1 MQVQLNTVN
10 LSVMPLR
17 EDILEVSRTML
28 VKNGFG
34 KMSMRKIARK
44 ADVSATS
51 IYLYFQNKD
60 DLLLALIE
68 TSIANLSA
76 ALEDQLEETDDS
88 IMKLE
93 KMANAF
99 MTFALENPQEY
110 EIIYMVRPEEMPKF
124 PKEKFQQ
131 IRKIYELLAGII
143 AEGHNAGLLKVDNPL
158 MSAYTLWAQ
167 LHGVAS
173 VIISKRLDTR
183 IPTGGFVDQA
193 VDHIIQGFISQKTP
207 A

>member
-1 MQVQLNTVN
+1 MA
-10 LSVMPLR
+10 LR
-17 EDILEVSRTML
+17 EDILEVSRLLL
-28 VKNGFG
+28 VKDGFG
-34 KMSMRKIARK
+34 KMSMRKIARE

-51 IYLYFQNKD
+51 IYLYFKNKD
-60 DLLLALIE
+60 ELLLALME
-68 TSIANLSA
+68 ASIANLSA
-76 ALEDQLEETDDS
+76 ILEKQLVESDDS
-88 IMKLE
+88 ITKLD

-99 MTFALENPQEY
+99 LDFALENPQEY

-131 IRKIYELLAGII
+131 VRKIYELLAEII
-143 AEGHNAGLLKVDNPL
+143 TEGNKNDLLNVDNPL

-183 IPTGGFVDQA
+183 IPTAEFVQQA
-193 VDHIIQGFISQKTP
+193 VDYIIQGFISQKTP